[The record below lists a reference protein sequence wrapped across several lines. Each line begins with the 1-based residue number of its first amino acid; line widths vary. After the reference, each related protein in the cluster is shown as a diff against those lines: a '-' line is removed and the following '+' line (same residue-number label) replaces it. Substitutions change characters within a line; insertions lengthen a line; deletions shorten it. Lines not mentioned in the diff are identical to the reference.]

1 MTVSTE
7 VDHNEY
13 TGNGVTTSFPYTF
26 RIFKK
31 SDLVVQVVDLDE
43 NIAVLA
49 LDTDYAV
56 TGAGGYSGGNVILS
70 KALANGY
77 QISISRELPVTQETD
92 LRNQG
97 KFFAEVH
104 EDAFDKLTMLIQQ
117 VRSLFGLA
125 LRKPSFV
132 ANYYDAMNNYI
143 RNLRDPRDPQDA
155 ATKNY
160 ADELSENNTSHTDL
174 LFSRTLRTA
183 EEIPQLP
190 SIEFRKNKIIGMDND
205 GNPIMLI
212 PESGSASDVLIELA
226 KPTGASYIGIPQG
239 GFLSDVLY
247 YVTPYEFGGVGD
259 GIADDTAAITS
270 AVATGNPLVL
280 CGGKWRITSTIEFPD
295 GYAVDARSSEIVA
308 DTGSAPIFLFKGN
321 NLGMHFTGSLV
332 NGTAGA
338 FMKIEGQT
346 DAPTASNQYAKL
358 LKLHGVHISSTTIN
372 TALIFDKAVRTIFI
386 DSCVFFC
393 RNGIISNGKSVEI
406 TIQKSVIYGAT
417 SDTDTSG
424 IKITSSGG
432 TSKYSEGW
440 HISDC
445 TIDNFENTIDLSD
458 IFVFTINGGYTA
470 CNSTTGYAIT
480 VRGPTTTTHCR
491 DLYFNGVF
499 GGKIRFLDQVTGP
512 VTMHSRI
519 SGELMLTKAGT
530 CLAIGANIAAIDI
543 SDLKIVSA
551 TPGNTA
557 ISVANGSANINIR
570 GISTD
575 ATLGAG
581 IVFNGES
588 GSNCSISDF
597 SYSGSG
603 EALSLARPVKLS
615 NVPTVGSETLN
626 WSIKHDYVSASK
638 DVAVGS
644 YINQLQ
650 MTIARYSKIEININ
664 LAYSGGAASNAQA
677 IGITVPTGVVL
688 PNGTNSMLFTLPAT
702 AGSLTMSIVATTTL
716 DFKNL
721 PFSIDNRAGNQLR
734 ILAGSHL
741 SVSLAN

>member
-1 MTVSTE
+1 MA
-7 VDHNEY
+7 
-13 TGNGVTTSFPYTF
+13 TTPT
-26 RIFKK
+26 
-31 SDLVVQVVDLDE
+31 
-43 NIAVLA
+43 N
-49 LDTDYAV
+49 
-56 TGAGGYSGGNVILS
+56 
-70 KALANGY
+70 
-77 QISISRELPVTQETD
+77 
-92 LRNQG
+92 
-97 KFFAEVH
+97 
-104 EDAFDKLTMLIQQ
+104 
-117 VRSLFGLA
+117 
-125 LRKPSFV
+125 KPIPSE
-132 ANYYDAMNNYI
+132 
-143 RNLRDPRDPQDA
+143 DPRDLKFNA
-155 ATKNY
+155 GKI
-160 ADELSENNTSHTDL
+160 DEVVNSDTHYYTDR
-174 LFSRTLRTA
+174 FGVRRFTIAGFQYTA
-183 EEIPQLP
+183 EEAMRNYGYITMDSFEEGATLTLP
-190 SIEFRKNKIIGMDND
+190 NQTLRYEATGEYYRWDGEFPKTVSVGST
-205 GNPIMLI
+205 
-212 PESGSASDVLIELA
+212 PETAG
-226 KPTGASYIGIPQG
+226 GIGIGAWVSVGDASLRHELEITNAIP
-239 GFLSDVLY
+239 FVR
-247 YVTPYEFGGVGD
+247 PENFGGVGD
-259 GIADDTAAITS
+259 GVTDDTNAIK
-270 AVATGNPLVL
+270 AVIATGKPISLV
-280 CGGKWRITSTIEFPD
+280 GKKWLITSTIEFPD

-332 NGTAGA
+332 RGTAGA
-338 FMKIEGQT
+338 FMKLEGQT

-358 LKLHGVHISSTTIN
+358 LKLSGVHISSATIDA
-372 TALIFDKAVRTIFI
+372 ALIFDKAVRTIFI
-386 DSCVFFC
+386 DSCVLFC

-432 TSKYSEGW
+432 ASKYSEGW

-458 IFVFTINGGYTA
+458 IFVFTLNGGYTA
-470 CNSTTGYAIT
+470 CNSDTGYAIT

-491 DLYFNGVF
+491 DLYFNGMF
-499 GGKIRFLDQVTGP
+499 GGKVRFLDQTSGP
-512 VTMHSRI
+512 VTMHARI
-519 SGELMLTKAGT
+519 TGELLFTKAGT

-615 NVPTVGSETLN
+615 NVPTVGDQTLN
-626 WSIKHDYVSASK
+626 WSIKYDYVSASK

-650 MTIARYSKIEININ
+650 MTIARYSKIKININ

-702 AGSLTMSIVATTTL
+702 AGTLTMSIDARTTL
-716 DFKNL
+716 DFKNQS
-721 PFSIDNRAGNQLR
+721 FSIDNRAGNQLR
-734 ILAGSHL
+734 ILPGSHL
-741 SVSLAN
+741 SVSLDN

>member
-1 MTVSTE
+1 MATQPTNLPVPSESPRDLKFNAGKIDEFVTSLLNTYTDRFGNEHYTIEGINRIALQAISNFGYITLDSFEDGNTITLPNQVLRYEANGEYYRWDGTLPKTVPAGSTPE
-7 VDHNEY
+7 
-13 TGNGVTTSFPYTF
+13 S
-26 RIFKK
+26 
-31 SDLVVQVVDLDE
+31 
-43 NIAVLA
+43 
-49 LDTDYAV
+49 
-56 TGAGGYSGGNVILS
+56 SGGVGPGKWVSVGDASLRGD
-70 KALANGY
+70 LASSGGTSLIGLPNGG
-77 QISISRELPVTQETD
+77 V
-92 LRNQG
+92 
-97 KFFAEVH
+97 
-104 EDAFDKLTMLIQQ
+104 LT
-117 VRSLFGLA
+117 
-125 LRKPSFV
+125 
-132 ANYYDAMNNYI
+132 
-143 RNLRDPRDPQDA
+143 NL
-155 ATKNY
+155 
-160 ADELSENNTSHTDL
+160 
-174 LFSRTLRTA
+174 
-183 EEIPQLP
+183 
-190 SIEFRKNKIIGMDND
+190 
-205 GNPIMLI
+205 
-212 PESGSASDVLIELA
+212 
-226 KPTGASYIGIPQG
+226 
-239 GFLSDVLY
+239 LY

-259 GIADDTAAITS
+259 GVSDDTAAIMS

-332 NGTAGA
+332 SGTAGA
-338 FMKIEGQT
+338 FMKLEGQT

-358 LKLHGVHISSTTIN
+358 LKLHGIHISSTTIN

-417 SDTDTSG
+417 SDNDTSG

-491 DLYFNGVF
+491 DIYFNGVF

-519 SGELMLTKAGT
+519 SGELLFTKAGT

-551 TPGNTA
+551 TTGNVG

-570 GISTD
+570 GVSTD
-575 ATLGAG
+575 GTLGSG

-626 WSIKHDYVSASK
+626 WSIKYDYITTSK

-664 LAYSGGAASNAQA
+664 LSYSGGAASNAQA
-677 IGITVPTGVVL
+677 IGITVPNGAIL

-702 AGSLTMSIVATTTL
+702 AGSLTMCIVATTTL

-721 PFSIDNRAGNQLR
+721 SFSIDNRAGNQLR

>member
-26 RIFKK
+26 RVFKE
-31 SDLVVQVVDLDE
+31 SDLVVQVVDLNE
-43 NIAVLA
+43 NITVLV
-49 LDTDYAV
+49 LDTDYIV
-56 TGAGGYSGGNVILS
+56 TGAGGYNGGNVILS

-117 VRSLFGLA
+117 VRSWFSLA

-132 ANYYDAMNNYI
+132 ANYYDALNNYI
-143 RNLRDPRDPQDA
+143 RNLRDPLLPQDA

-160 ADELSENNTSHTDL
+160 ADELSANNTSHTDF

-190 SIEFRKNKIIGMDND
+190 SIEFRRNKIIGMDND
-205 GNPIMLI
+205 GNPIMLV

-226 KPTGASYIGIPQG
+226 KPTGASYIGIPKG

-247 YVTPYEFGGVGD
+247 YSTPKEFGGVGD
-259 GIADDTAAITS
+259 GITDDTAAIVA
-270 AVATGNPLVL
+270 AVNTGLPLVL
-280 CGGKWRITSTIEFPD
+280 CGGKWRITSTIELPD
-295 GYAVDARSSEIVA
+295 CYAVDARCSHIIA
-308 DTGSAPIFLFKGN
+308 DTGFQPVFLFKGKN
-321 NLGMHFTGSLV
+321 YGLHYAGGLV
-332 NGTAGA
+332 TGTASS
-338 FMKIEGQT
+338 FMYIEGET
-346 DAPTASNQYAKL
+346 DVPTTSNQYAKL
-358 LKLHGVHISSTTIN
+358 VELYGVNISSKTII
-372 TALIFDKAVRTIFI
+372 TSLIMKKAVRQIFI
-386 DSCVFFC
+386 DSCFFYSK
-393 RNGIISNGKSVEI
+393 NGIEAEGKTVEI
-406 TIQKSVIYGAT
+406 TIDKSIIYGSTA
-417 SDTDTSG
+417 DTDSFG
-424 IKITSSGG
+424 IKLSSTGG
-432 TSKYSEGW
+432 TRFYNEGW
-440 HISDC
+440 HISDS
-445 TIDNFENTIDLSD
+445 TIDNFANTLDLAD
-458 IFVFTINGGYTA
+458 IFVFTVSKGYVA
-470 CNSTTGYAIT
+470 CNATTAYAVTI
-480 VRGPTTTTHCR
+480 RPPTTTTHTR
-491 DLYFNGVF
+491 EIQFDGVL
-499 GGKIRFLDQVTGP
+499 GGKIRFLDTVSGQTIFH
-512 VTMHSRI
+512 TKI
-519 SGELMLTKAGT
+519 SGEITNCKQGT
-530 CLAIGANIAAIDI
+530 CLSIGANAAGIDI
-543 SDLKIVSA
+543 RSLRVTSS
-551 TPGNTA
+551 PGCTLS
-557 ISVANGSANINIR
+557 SVANGSANINYSD
-570 GISTD
+570 ISTD
-575 ATLGAG
+575 SSLAAG
-581 IVFNGES
+581 IIFNGEA
-588 GSNCSISDF
+588 GGNCSISDYL
-597 SYSGSG
+597 YSGTG

-626 WSIKHDYVSASK
+626 WSIKYDYVSASK
-638 DVAVGS
+638 DVAVGA

-664 LAYSGGAASNAQA
+664 LSYSGGAESNAQA
-677 IGITVPTGVVL
+677 IGITAPTGVVL

-721 PFSIDNRAGNQLR
+721 SFSIDNRAGNQLR